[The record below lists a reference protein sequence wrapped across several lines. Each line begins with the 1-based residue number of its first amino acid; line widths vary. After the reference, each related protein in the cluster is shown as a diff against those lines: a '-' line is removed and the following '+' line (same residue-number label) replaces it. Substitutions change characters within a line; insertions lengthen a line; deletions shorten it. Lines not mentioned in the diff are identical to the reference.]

1 MTFQKIE
8 TLSLKNVTLYK
19 ADEFIACFT
28 SLRVLELAS
37 SDLLIN
43 YNQPSISLSH
53 EARENL
59 TCLAVSQCMQNS
71 QKFTIQNILKLI
83 SNNQLP

>member
-28 SLRVLELAS
+28 ALRVLELAHS
-37 SDLLIN
+37 NFLTIKNDT
-43 YNQPSISLSH
+43 SISISK

-59 TCLAVSQCMQNS
+59 TSLVVNYCKLNS
-71 QKFTIQNILKLI
+71 QVFTIQNILKLI
-83 SNNQLP
+83 SDNQLP